1 MDSAEAVTPEV
12 RTDIAAEIEA
22 AVRATP
28 GVRNV
33 YRSGSLV
40 AQLLRTGAAA
50 LGVGDDSR
58 PVVCVVAGAAGVAVE
73 ASLGVDFSAPVG
85 DVLRAA
91 HEAVEAVLR
100 AGGVRSESITLTVV
114 YVQSREAA

>member
-1 MDSAEAVTPEV
+1 MTPEV
-12 RTDIAAEIEA
+12 RTELAREIED

-40 AQLLRTGAAA
+40 SNLLRAGAAA

-58 PVVCVVAGAAGVAVE
+58 PTVSVVAGEEGVAVE
-73 ASLGVDFSAPVG
+73 ASLGVDVTAEARG
-85 DVLRAA
+85 VLREAY
-91 HEAVEAVLR
+91 EAVDAVLR
-100 AGGVRSESITLTVV
+100 TSGLQRESITLTVV
-114 YVQSREAA
+114 YVQSREAV